1 MFIMILI
8 CNNGHMIKFSLDGM
22 IDVIIN
28 VPNKLK
34 KDLHIELYLKE
45 VWSIKTKVLIKC
57 ILGHISGGKW
67 CPFFHKDENRFKQR
81 QDADIM
87 KTKLAID
94 NNYYLIRI
102 AHIDMDYIEVINSY
116 IPSSDKLYK
125 R

>member
-45 VWSIKTKVLIKC
+45 V
-57 ILGHISGGKW
+57 
-67 CPFFHKDENRFKQR
+67 
-81 QDADIM
+81 
-87 KTKLAID
+87 
-94 NNYYLIRI
+94 
-102 AHIDMDYIEVINSY
+102 
-116 IPSSDKLYK
+116 
-125 R
+125 